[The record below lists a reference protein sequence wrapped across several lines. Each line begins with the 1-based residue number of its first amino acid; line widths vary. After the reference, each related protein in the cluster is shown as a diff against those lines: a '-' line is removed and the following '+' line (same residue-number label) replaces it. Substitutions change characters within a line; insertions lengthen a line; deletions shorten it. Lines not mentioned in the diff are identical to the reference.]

1 MINGTK
7 MLMKKKILNLLLIVT
22 SLFGYLEWGKNS
34 SLFLLMAEWEILK
47 KIFTDP
53 LSVLHPLVV
62 LPLIGQILLLVTL
75 FQKEPG
81 KKLTY
86 IGFASIAILFLLML
100 FIGVIDFN
108 IKILASTLPFLS
120 IGVYTIFEHRK
131 K

>member
-1 MINGTK
+1 
-7 MLMKKKILNLLLIVT
+7 MLMKKKILNLGLIVT

-34 SLFLLMAEWEILK
+34 SIFLLIGEWEILK
-47 KIFTDP
+47 KIFTNP
-53 LSVLHPLVV
+53 ASVLHPFVV
-62 LPLIGQILLLVTL
+62 LPLIGQILLVVTL

-100 FIGVIDFN
+100 FIGIISIKV
-108 IKILASTLPFLS
+108 KILVSTLPFLS

>member
-1 MINGTK
+1 
-7 MLMKKKILNLLLIVT
+7 MLMKKKILNLCLVIT
-22 SLFGYLEWGKNS
+22 SLFGYLEWGKNNS
-34 SLFLLMAEWEILK
+34 IFLFMGEWEILK
-47 KIFTDP
+47 KIFTEP

-62 LPLIGQILLLVTL
+62 LPLIGQILLIVTL

-86 IGFASIAILFLLML
+86 IGFASISILFLLML
-100 FIGVIDFN
+100 FIGVIDVN